1 MWPGEAY
8 PLGSTYDGA
17 GTNFALFS
25 DVATSVE
32 LCLIS
37 EDGHETRVEVT
48 EVDAQ
53 TWHCY
58 LPGVQPGQRYG
69 WRVHGPYDPDNGHR
83 CDPSK
88 LLVDPYAKA
97 FSGEFDGHPS
107 LFSYDISD
115 PSHHDVCGD

>member
-53 TWHCY
+53 TWH
-58 LPGVQPGQRYG
+58 G
-69 WRVHGPYDPDNGHR
+69 
-83 CDPSK
+83 
-88 LLVDPYAKA
+88 
-97 FSGEFDGHPS
+97 
-107 LFSYDISD
+107 
-115 PSHHDVCGD
+115 